1 MRKLAVVLFAVG
13 SLCLMAF
20 PAFAAKGDLAFG
32 VNGGLAMPMGCLA
45 DENDGADMKMGPEFG
60 IGLDYFITKD
70 LALGVDGSYV
80 MMTANED
87 SDVKAKTMQFGVHGK
102 YFVPTGGQFLP
113 YLNLGV
119 GMYNRKVEF
128 SDAVAEYLELDESS
142 LSDNKVGINAGV
154 GVEYKVTPTVGIGV
168 LGAYNYT
175 IGEWKPEVNGT
186 EPDEALLDDWNYISF
201 KGAVT
206 FYFPMSK

>member
-20 PAFAAKGDLAFG
+20 PAFAEKGDMAFG
-32 VNGGLAMPMGCLA
+32 VNGGLAMPMGQLA
-45 DENDGADMKMGPEFG
+45 DEDYADMKMGPDFG
-60 IGLDYFITKD
+60 IGFDYFITKD
-70 LALGVDGSYV
+70 FALGLDGSYA
-80 MMTANED
+80 MMTSNGSD
-87 SDVKAKTMQFGVHGK
+87 DVKGKTMAFGVHGK
-102 YFVPTGGQFLP
+102 YFVPTGGQFMP

-128 SDAVAEYLELDESS
+128 SQEVADFLELDDTNV
-142 LSDNKVGINAGV
+142 SDNTFGLNAGV
-154 GVEYKVTPTVGIGV
+154 GLEYKVTPTVGIGV
-168 LGAYNYT
+168 NGAYVYT
-175 IGEWKPEVNGT
+175 FGEFKPEVGG
-186 EPDEALLDDWNYISF
+186 EEVSMLDDWNYISF